1 MAVLLGAVKGNKKRI
16 GLNAEEKISRFRNKL
31 VKINI
36 GKNEPS
42 IDFAIKIIDMLLD
55 GELVVK

>member
-1 MAVLLGAVKGNKKRI
+1 MSIFLGAVKGNKKRI
-16 GLNAEEKISRFRNKL
+16 GLNEEEKISRFRNKL
-31 VKINI
+31 VKMNI

-42 IDFAIKIIDMLLD
+42 LDFAIKIIDMLLD

>member
-31 VKINI
+31 VKMNI

-42 IDFAIKIIDMLLD
+42 LDFAIKIIDMLLD